1 MFAQYNAEKRSSL
14 PVSEKLSNLSFG
26 NVERG
31 PSIIYT
37 IVFDVVFIG
46 MLLIIGSK
54 QIAVYDFSR
63 E

>member
-1 MFAQYNAEKRSSL
+1 MA
-14 PVSEKLSNLSFG
+14 KLSNLSFG

-31 PSIIYT
+31 PSTIYT